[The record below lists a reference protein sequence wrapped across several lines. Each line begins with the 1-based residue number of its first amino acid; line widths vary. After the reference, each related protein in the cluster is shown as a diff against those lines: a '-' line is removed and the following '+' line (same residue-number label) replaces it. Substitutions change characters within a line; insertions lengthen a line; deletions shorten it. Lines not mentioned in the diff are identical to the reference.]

1 MGARIDALYPL
12 GPIFHGAGLNITVM
26 SNNGEMHIGAIACS
40 ELMPRVWDL
49 VDAFPDELKAMKAAV
64 LDG

>member
-1 MGARIDALYPL
+1 
-12 GPIFHGAGLNITVM
+12 
-26 SNNGEMHIGAIACS
+26 MHIGAIACR

-49 VDAFPDELKAMKAAV
+49 IEQYQVELKAMKASV